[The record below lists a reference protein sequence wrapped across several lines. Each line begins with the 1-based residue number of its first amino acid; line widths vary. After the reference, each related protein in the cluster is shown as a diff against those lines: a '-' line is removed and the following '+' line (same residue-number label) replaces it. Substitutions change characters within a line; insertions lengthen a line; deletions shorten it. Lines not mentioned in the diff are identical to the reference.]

1 MSDTSQKS
9 CFTNSIAGSTSM
21 QMQGLLNEFKQL
33 YQNRLKKLEQQEPH
47 NEETIQIKIKT
58 LESYVKD
65 LLEQNDV
72 LIQTI
77 DELEKEANS
86 RVSKLEN
93 KLIKTSNQL
102 KVNNFCFCYFFD
114 IKNINFYSLYYIKI
128 IGNKFKKQRFRK
140 RN

>member
-9 CFTNSIAGSTSM
+9 CYTNSIAGSTSM
-21 QMQGLLNEFKQL
+21 QMQGLLNEFKL
-33 YQNRLKKLEQQEPH
+33 RYQNRLKKLEQQEPL

-77 DELEKEANS
+77 DELEREANS

-93 KLIKTSNQL
+93 KLSKASNQL
-102 KVNNFCFCYFFD
+102 KVN
-114 IKNINFYSLYYIKI
+114 KL
-128 IGNKFKKQRFRK
+128 
-140 RN
+140 

>member
-9 CFTNSIAGSTSM
+9 CYTNSIAGSTSL
-21 QMQGLLNEFKQL
+21 QMQGLLNEFKLL
-33 YQNRLKKLEQQEPH
+33 YQNRLKKLEQQDQPH
-47 NEETIQIKIKT
+47 SAETIQLKIKT

-86 RVSKLEN
+86 RVNKLEN
-93 KLIKTSNQL
+93 KLVKTSNQL
-102 KVNNFCFCYFFD
+102 KVNIF
-114 IKNINFYSLYYIKI
+114 
-128 IGNKFKKQRFRK
+128 FKK
-140 RN
+140 

>member
-33 YQNRLKKLEQQEPH
+33 YQNRLRKLEQQEPH
-47 NEETIQIKIKT
+47 NEETTQAKIKT

-86 RVSKLEN
+86 RVIKLEN
-93 KLIKTSNQL
+93 KLIKTSSQL
-102 KVNNFCFCYFFD
+102 KVNNLF
-114 IKNINFYSLYYIKI
+114 
-128 IGNKFKKQRFRK
+128 
-140 RN
+140 

>member
-9 CFTNSIAGSTSM
+9 CYTNSIAGSTSM
-21 QMQGLLNEFKQL
+21 QMQSLLNEFKLL

-47 NEETIQIKIKT
+47 NEETIQITIKT

-86 RVSKLEN
+86 RVNKLEV
-93 KLIKTSNQL
+93 KLLKTSNQL
-102 KVNNFCFCYFFD
+102 KVNIYT
-114 IKNINFYSLYYIKI
+114 
-128 IGNKFKKQRFRK
+128 
-140 RN
+140 

>member
-9 CFTNSIAGSTSM
+9 CYTNSIAGSTSL
-21 QMQGLLNEFKQL
+21 QMQGLLNEFKLL
-33 YQNRLKKLEQQEPH
+33 YQNRLKKLEQQDQPH
-47 NEETIQIKIKT
+47 SAETIQLKIKT

-86 RVSKLEN
+86 RVNKLEN
-93 KLIKTSNQL
+93 KLVKTSNQL
-102 KVNNFCFCYFFD
+102 KVNIFLRILLLSNNY
-114 IKNINFYSLYYIKI
+114 YYYINLTI
-128 IGNKFKKQRFRK
+128 
-140 RN
+140 